1 MLESENISDSFSY
14 DISSIDDLDDKNV
27 IPSTPERTKKAQ
39 STTSLTQSSSKNH
52 EKNPKKVKKK
62 TSEQI
67 QNSPWWTFEKKKKKN
82 IIHETHEIVNIDSDN
97 EENDALKRGIK
108 IFVKVK
114 RDWEG
119 TPNYFPSSSK
129 FEVYATPGM
138 GESCTENWYEWIEI
152 RKIEISNKVKEIFG
166 DKDTVILV
174 PYSGRIRIS
183 FPCPEHDSSR
193 SSVDIK
199 NISWENTN
207 GPHHPE
213 RF

>member
-1 MLESENISDSFSY
+1 M
-14 DISSIDDLDDKNV
+14 
-27 IPSTPERTKKAQ
+27 
-39 STTSLTQSSSKNH
+39 
-52 EKNPKKVKKK
+52 
-62 TSEQI
+62 
-67 QNSPWWTFEKKKKKN
+67 KKKKKKKKT

-207 GPHHPE
+207 GPQKKPGCKCGTTIPFLILLQE
-213 RF
+213 